1 MIGVFQSIEAPAPVR
16 AKASSWRKTNEF
28 KKENILKERGR
39 EEGRRERG
47 RVNGEYNQVT
57 KQPLKRNNSFG
68 YSLSNKNK

>member
-1 MIGVFQSIEAPAPVR
+1 MIGVFQSTDAPAPVR
-16 AKASSWRKTNEF
+16 AKASSRRKTNEL
-28 KKENILKERGR
+28 KKNLLKERGR

-57 KQPLKRNNSFG
+57 KQPLKGNNSFG